1 MLEFFIKETINTLIL
16 TFVSSIIAFIF
27 GGLLGIVLVLIKKG
41 GLREKVWL
49 YQILDWLV
57 NIFRS
62 VPFII
67 LMLFLMPFTRM
78 LVSTTIGVWGTIVP
92 LAIAAIPFVARLTE
106 NAINEVDGNLIE
118 MAKSLG
124 ASPRQILWEVLLP
137 ESKPLLIQQA
147 TMALVTILSY
157 GAMAGFVGGGG
168 LGVIAINYGYYRNQ
182 KSTMI
187 IAIILLVILVQ
198 IIEVS
203 GKKISKK
210 VNKRK

>member
-1 MLEFFIKETINTLIL
+1 MIEFFIKETANTLLL
-16 TFVSSIIAFIF
+16 TFMSCLIAFIF
-27 GGLLGIVLVLIKKG
+27 GGLLGIILVLIKKG
-41 GLREKVWL
+41 GLKENVFL

-57 NIFRS
+57 NLFRS
-62 VPFII
+62 IPFII

-78 LVSTTIGVWGTIVP
+78 LVSTTIGVWGTVVP

-106 NAINEVDGNLIE
+106 NAINEVDENLIE

-124 ASPRQILWEVLLP
+124 ASPKQILWNVLLV
-137 ESKPLLIQQA
+137 ESRPLLIQQA

-182 KSTMI
+182 KETMI
-187 IAIILLVILVQ
+187 IAIILLIILVQ
-198 IIEVS
+198 IIELS
-203 GKKISKK
+203 GKKFSNKI
-210 VNKRK
+210 NKRK

>member
-168 LGVIAINYGYYRNQ
+168 LGVIAINYGYFRNQ